1 MSIADC
7 SQQVQICEGTRQ
19 RCALSLPLSYVVEE
33 LWHVSIFCS
42 DSSHRLPCRNE
53 LVAVLVTESLGGFS
67 CIKFFACSAHKM
79 EVSRGAGDA
88 AVWRSL
94 ASLLVEGVR
103 CAMTEEE
110 GCRERALV
118 RSRQRCSRGSAG
130 PGQQDCEES

>member
-1 MSIADC
+1 M
-7 SQQVQICEGTRQ
+7 
-19 RCALSLPLSYVVEE
+19 
-33 LWHVSIFCS
+33 
-42 DSSHRLPCRNE
+42 
-53 LVAVLVTESLGGFS
+53 
-67 CIKFFACSAHKM
+67 KFFACSTHKM

-94 ASLLVEGVR
+94 ASLLVEGAR

-110 GCRERALV
+110 GCRERKFV